1 MKSTFWRSLAIG
13 QAVCIVVL
21 LVAGA
26 WWMQR
31 VRLQTRTAT
40 LRALYDFLAPPPERH
55 GVYTPVVVDVNF
67 DQKTPRYFVNGE
79 AMDSGALARFVRSAL
94 QSDDALGPF
103 VIRTKLDTPFPK
115 IAAAMQVLIENGV
128 KVLGLP
134 MDEGLL
140 VLTDRGF
147 APRDDVSMP
156 ESFPGLE

>member
-1 MKSTFWRSLAIG
+1 MSLSADGEREIFASTANR
-13 QAVCIVVL
+13 
-21 LVAGA
+21 
-26 WWMQR
+26 
-31 VRLQTRTAT
+31 
-40 LRALYDFLAPPPERH
+40 
-55 GVYTPVVVDVNF
+55 
-67 DQKTPRYFVNGE
+67 
-79 AMDSGALARFVRSAL
+79 ARFSPRASSSRRSAIVKADRL
-94 QSDDALGPF
+94 
-103 VIRTKLDTPFPK
+103 LDTPFPK